1 MAAGTYLIGAGGEGG
16 CVTVRKAM
24 MGTTTQLHA
33 LRRRQAW
40 QGKVATAGIGTPNPA
55 FPSRAPTTSPTRNR
69 PMTNMDSFS
78 VSALAHDYS
87 WAANRDTI
95 VDVGGGRGS
104 LLAAFLAAAPA
115 AKGPAGRH

>member
-1 MAAGTYLIGAGGEGG
+1 
-16 CVTVRKAM
+16 
-24 MGTTTQLHA
+24 
-33 LRRRQAW
+33 
-40 QGKVATAGIGTPNPA
+40 
-55 FPSRAPTTSPTRNR
+55 
-69 PMTNMDSFS
+69 MTNMDSFS
-78 VSALAHDYS
+78 VSSLAHDYS